1 MLSGG
6 ERIALDLHIYDA
18 LAHTKEPGH
27 ISQISISFVTFA
39 AGQSRH
45 NSLNHIHPYEF
56 KISRTSSPTRMKLW
70 GFLRFGMDA
79 HKPFSHCGH
88 SFQNELGFQRDG
100 NSFGSGFPIGA
111 RAPCWLMDPKGT
123 AVSPAGSVGAS
134 KCHRHFEVATGD
146 PHPLAVVSKGGGAAL
161 AGGIQWRAAPLSG
174 RKNPMKPAVSWHTTL
189 LSGSPQSLLCGVIA
203 KSSVLYLWR
212 PWVAERGCSGQ

>member
-1 MLSGG
+1 
-6 ERIALDLHIYDA
+6 
-18 LAHTKEPGH
+18 
-27 ISQISISFVTFA
+27 
-39 AGQSRH
+39 
-45 NSLNHIHPYEF
+45 
-56 KISRTSSPTRMKLW
+56 
-70 GFLRFGMDA
+70 MDT
-79 HKPFSHCGH
+79 
-88 SFQNELGFQRDG
+88 
-100 NSFGSGFPIGA
+100 
-111 RAPCWLMDPKGT
+111 KGT

-189 LSGSPQSLLCGVIA
+189 SA

-212 PWVAERGCSGQ
+212 PWVAERGCSGREQALSASHRTGGFCVLPDEKPRSLLKAESACSGVGGAAKWKGKAKRSLVMELHRRGSQRDIKPAAASLLLK

>member
-1 MLSGG
+1 
-6 ERIALDLHIYDA
+6 
-18 LAHTKEPGH
+18 
-27 ISQISISFVTFA
+27 
-39 AGQSRH
+39 
-45 NSLNHIHPYEF
+45 
-56 KISRTSSPTRMKLW
+56 
-70 GFLRFGMDA
+70 MDT
-79 HKPFSHCGH
+79 
-88 SFQNELGFQRDG
+88 
-100 NSFGSGFPIGA
+100 
-111 RAPCWLMDPKGT
+111 KGT

-212 PWVAERGCSGQ
+212 PLTLERGCFLIEHTLSCSGVGGAAKWRGEAQRSLAMERHHRGSKRDIKPAAASLLLK